1 MAEQAPV
8 KRKVASSN
16 LASGAHHTKFELLIP
31 VLYFNNG
38 EIKFSE
44 TSSKKPFDNFRSFT
58 FTSH

>member
-1 MAEQAPV
+1 
-8 KRKVASSN
+8 
-16 LASGAHHTKFELLIP
+16 LIP

-44 TSSKKPFDNFRSFT
+44 TSSKKPFDNFCSFT